1 MKGHSAIKKVITQKH
16 TIKFTKCGVGFLKH
30 APCSLKKVWKSVMK
44 EMGTADG
51 HTDTRLTKD
60 IWAKGVRNATYRTHV
75 HLSRK
80 HEDKGSSSKP
90 YRLATCLLPC
100 EKI

>member
-30 APCSLKKVWKSVMK
+30 APK